1 MDALHRFA
9 PAFLDQVSSSPSTRS
24 ILGLLLRCRTPAL
37 GGHRYACEDCGF
49 TADHYNS
56 CGSRY
61 CPQCQGRRRQR
72 WLEAQQAL
80 LLPVPHFQVVF
91 TLPSELRGIAK
102 AWPREIYDLLFQAA
116 QQTLQTLAQR
126 QWNAKLAI
134 LAVLHTWTREL
145 KDHPHVHCVVS
156 GGGLTED
163 GAWVSSE
170 REFLFPI
177 STMRGLFRALF
188 LAGLEDLRLPLN
200 RRQRHKLR
208 AARRHRDWVVF
219 VEAPEDRDPANLVK
233 YLARYVYQTAISNS
247 RIVSIGDATVTFR
260 TRGDA
265 VVTLPGV
272 EFVRRFTQHFLPK
285 GIRKIRHYGLLAP
298 GARAQLALARD
309 LTARSSSDDQPER
322 LRESLPD
329 TTPLEEASARCPDC
343 GSPLRYR
350 LLKPRVRT
358 WAPTPPT
365 SARGPP

>member
-37 GGHRYACEDCGF
+37 GGHRYVCEDCGF

-329 TTPLEEASARCPDC
+329 TTPREEASARCPDC